1 MSKKDLTTSIVDR
14 KNVLNNNLAIP
25 EIYKAIGFEGVM
37 FEKKFRFTKGQLEI
51 FYEVDS
57 RTIERLLAQNEDEL
71 RASGYEVVTGDRLR
85 AFKQV
90 IQESTYS
97 TLSKKDK
104 ESIITSPS
112 LGLFTFKAFLNI
124 GMLLTDSE
132 RARQVRSLIL
142 DIIIDILNQRVGGHT
157 KFINQREEQYL
168 PAALDEFSYREKF
181 TNAIDSFVEKNSFK
195 YSQLTDKVYK
205 SIFKEDAKEYK
216 KILKLRAKDSVRS
229 TFYSEILRVV
239 SDYENAFA
247 KELERAYDDKGEKLR
262 LSEAHQLFNDF
273 AIRAE
278 DMMEAS
284 IEDAR
289 SKMASRDLVFRDA
302 LHSKLEEYVK
312 EISEEDFDKF
322 LGEQSMT
329 LEKRL
334 DQNKDVFKRLKD
346 R

>member
-1 MSKKDLTTSIVDR
+1 MTKKDLTNSIVER
-14 KNVLNNNLAIP
+14 KNVINNTIALP
-25 EIYKAIGFEGVM
+25 EIYKAIGFAGIM
-37 FEKKFRFTKGQLEI
+37 FEKKYRFTKSQIEN
-51 FYEVDS
+51 FYEVES
-57 RTIERLLAQNEDEL
+57 RTIERLLSNHEEEL
-71 RASGYEVVTGDRLR
+71 KESGYEVINSDRLR
-85 AFKQV
+85 EFKQV
-90 IQESTYS
+90 A
-97 TLSKKDK
+97 LSSDLSDFTQKDK
-104 ESIITSPS
+104 DSISTSPV
-112 LGLFTFKAFLNI
+112 LGIFTFKAFLNV
-124 GMLLTDSE
+124 GMLLAESE

-142 DIIIDILNQRVGGHT
+142 DIIIDVLNQKAGGHT

-168 PAALDEFSYREKF
+168 LAAMDEFSYREKF
-181 TNAIDSFVEKNSFK
+181 TNAIDKFIAKNSFK

-205 SIFKEDAKEYK
+205 SIFKEDAQEYK
-216 KILKLRAKDSVRS
+216 KILKLKVKESVRS

-247 KELERAYDDKGEKLR
+247 KELERAFEVKKEKLS

-273 AIRAE
+273 AVRAE

-284 IEDAR
+284 INDAR

-312 EISEEDFDKF
+312 EISEDDFDKF
-322 LGEQSMT
+322 FGEQSMA

-334 DQNKDVFKRLKD
+334 EQNEDVFKRLKD